1 MLQQGNCYF
10 EVVRYFS
17 DKKVIA
23 IYCSSYETEFITED
37 VGIPLPVI
45 IENYQV
51 KQF

>member
-23 IYCSSYETEFITED
+23 VYCPSYETEFIVED
-37 VGIPLPVI
+37 VETPLSVI

-51 KQF
+51 K